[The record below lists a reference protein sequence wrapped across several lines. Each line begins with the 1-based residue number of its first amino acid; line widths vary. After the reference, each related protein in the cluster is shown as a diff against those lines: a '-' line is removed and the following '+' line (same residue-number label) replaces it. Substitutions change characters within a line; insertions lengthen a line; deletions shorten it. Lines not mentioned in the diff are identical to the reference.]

1 MANRVGLL
9 MIGAVTAAVTGC
21 QVLILGGSQAVE
33 VPGPTR
39 KVLHTSTGAGVQPM
53 PAEGLGPR
61 LLPMGATANTAE
73 NNHAAGL
80 VIDADQGSY
89 WASGPQASEATLTLA
104 FSSRHSFRWALI
116 KTGPLPAGV
125 TFKFMVSDDGTSWNP
140 ASPRQ
145 MNSTWEMQLQDI
157 YGEGRYLRV
166 QFFNRDGGPPT
177 RFLVHEIEVFSGAE
191 SNSNE
196 GG

>member
-21 QVLILGGSQAVE
+21 QVLSLGGIRAVE
-33 VPGPTR
+33 MPGPTR

-53 PAEGLGPR
+53 PAEGLGLR
-61 LLPMGATANTAE
+61 LLPTGATANTAE

-80 VIDADQGSY
+80 TIDANQGSY

-104 FSSRHSFRWALI
+104 FSSSQSFRWALI
-116 KTGPLPAGV
+116 KTGPMPAGV

-157 YGEGRYLRV
+157 YGEGKFLQVR
-166 QFFNRDGGPPT
+166 FFNRDGGPPN
-177 RFLVHEIEVFSGAE
+177 RFKIHEIEVYSGAE
-191 SNSNE
+191 IKSHK